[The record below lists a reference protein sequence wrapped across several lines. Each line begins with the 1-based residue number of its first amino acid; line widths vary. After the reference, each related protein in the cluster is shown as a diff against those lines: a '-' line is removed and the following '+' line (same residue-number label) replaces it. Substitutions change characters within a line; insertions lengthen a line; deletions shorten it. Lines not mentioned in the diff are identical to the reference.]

1 MTVRTAFDRMKSLT
15 LLVLALFSLYLISA
29 PL

>member
-15 LLVLALFSLYLISA
+15 LLVRALFSLYLISA